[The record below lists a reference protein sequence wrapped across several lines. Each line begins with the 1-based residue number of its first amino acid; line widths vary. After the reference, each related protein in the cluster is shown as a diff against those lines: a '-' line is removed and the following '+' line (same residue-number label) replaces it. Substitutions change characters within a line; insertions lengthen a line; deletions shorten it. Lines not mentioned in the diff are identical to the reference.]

1 MPDPQRVDAVAKRL
15 AAQIQAGNSTL
26 LEKFPIETYL
36 RLLDEVPEPASYRNL
51 GPDLEDHCAQIEAHS
66 DARVA
71 ELYHR
76 LLLARLALSAGE
88 KLASRRLPDEVKA
101 SFEEQ
106 FDRIITEIETGERPA
121 GFYRHSEDAFCKDL
135 AVCTLRLI
143 PIQGRVC
150 EWVRFPTRNLF
161 KGGWRQSL
169 EGMVFL
175 LLEAGGRAPFLE
187 EHWATHDPGFKE
199 KFTFQGMIRYYRL
212 VAEIMK
218 LDERIKGHFGTGWMN
233 DPQVERVSPRLAYF
247 WYFHLANGG
256 RMFRTGPSRDAVE
269 SATTKSAT
277 RMRLC
282 SEGKYL
288 PTNYTHAW
296 SRKRLIKWADKLN
309 WYW

>member
-1 MPDPQRVDAVAKRL
+1 MLDPQRVDAVAKRL

-26 LEKFPIETYL
+26 LEKFPIETSV
-36 RLLDEVPEPASYRNL
+36 RLLDEVPEFASYRHL
-51 GPDLEDHCAQIEAHS
+51 GPELEGHFAQLEAHS
-66 DARVA
+66 DARTA

-76 LLLARLALSAGE
+76 LLLARLALTARQ
-88 KLASRRLPDEVKA
+88 KLANRRLPDEVKA
-101 SFEEQ
+101 SCEEQ
-106 FDRIITEIETGERPA
+106 FERILNEIETDLRPP

-135 AVCTLRLI
+135 AVCTLKLI

-150 EWVRFPTRNLF
+150 EWVRFPTRTLF
-161 KGGWRQSL
+161 SGGWRQSL

-199 KFTFQGMIRYYRL
+199 KFTFEGMIRYYRL

-218 LDERIKGHFGTGWMN
+218 LDKRIKGHFGTGWMN

-256 RMFRTGPSRDAVE
+256 RMFRTGPSDDATE
-269 SATTKSAT
+269 AATTRSGT
-277 RMRLC
+277 RMRLY

-296 SRKRLIKWADKLN
+296 SRKRLIKWADKLS
-309 WYW
+309 WHW